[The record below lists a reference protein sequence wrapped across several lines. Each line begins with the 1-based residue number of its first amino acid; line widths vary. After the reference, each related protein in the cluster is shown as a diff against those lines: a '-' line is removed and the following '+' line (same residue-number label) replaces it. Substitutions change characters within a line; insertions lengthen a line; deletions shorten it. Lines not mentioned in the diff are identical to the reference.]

1 MARHS
6 DRLFLVTSMI
16 GQALEGIALAAKGAN
31 ALDAMTLDACVKA
44 YERAAQW
51 RRDNTEASRREA
63 YGAAQAAIA
72 LATVPP
78 MGAASPRALLL
89 RKAFAA
95 YGAAVIKMTHHGD
108 VAGALAAASEASTLA
123 KVSPYAAAA

>member
-6 DRLFLVTSMI
+6 DRLYLVTSMI
-16 GQALEGIALAAKGAN
+16 GQALEGIALAARGAS

-44 YERAAQW
+44 YERATQW

-63 YGAAQAAIA
+63 YGAAQVAIA
-72 LATVPP
+72 LATVPA
-78 MGAASPRALLL
+78 MAATSPRALLL

-95 YGAAVIKMTHHGD
+95 YGAAVIAMTHKGD
-108 VAGALAAASEASTLA
+108 ATGALASAREASTLTA
-123 KVSPYAAAA
+123 RMTLAA